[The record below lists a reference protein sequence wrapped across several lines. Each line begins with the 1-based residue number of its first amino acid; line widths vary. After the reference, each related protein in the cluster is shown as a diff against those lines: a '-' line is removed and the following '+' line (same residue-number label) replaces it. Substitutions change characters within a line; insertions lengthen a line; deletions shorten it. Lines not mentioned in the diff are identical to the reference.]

1 DCPIAPRRTG
11 WTGLY
16 AVPAD
21 QGAGQT
27 PDLPAL
33 LQTHGIPYP
42 LIRSSDLVGGLDR
55 LSDAERWLL
64 WVELP
69 NLAPPWHVAPRFVR
83 RYFTEEEEADEEPL
97 TPLTKPPIGP
107 IDVDDFT
114 LTDRLQSTY
123 AAAVT
128 QLDDE
133 MGAIV
138 EELER
143 RALLDEVLVVF
154 LSDLGLPLGEHGI
167 VGHSHPWPHDEL
179 IHLPLI
185 VRLPRA
191 AEAGR
196 RIAALTQP
204 VDLMPTLLEWFGL
217 PALPGHG
224 QNLLPLMHG
233 EIEQVRPYA
242 VSLVAIGEAEEWALR
257 TPEWGLVLPVQVPP
271 EDAARGPQLYVKP
284 DDRWEVNN
292 VVQHHLEL
300 AEGLERTLRGFVE
313 AVRLGTAL
321 PPLPE
326 LESRL

>member
-1 DCPIAPRRTG
+1 MKVIVLHTNALHLGYVGCYGNEWVATPALDRLAAESVVFDQHYADCPIAPRRTG

-133 MGAIV
+133 IGAI
-138 EELER
+138 
-143 RALLDEVLVVF
+143 
-154 LSDLGLPLGEHGI
+154 
-167 VGHSHPWPHDEL
+167 
-179 IHLPLI
+179 
-185 VRLPRA
+185 
-191 AEAGR
+191 
-196 RIAALTQP
+196 
-204 VDLMPTLLEWFGL
+204 
-217 PALPGHG
+217 
-224 QNLLPLMHG
+224 
-233 EIEQVRPYA
+233 
-242 VSLVAIGEAEEWALR
+242 
-257 TPEWGLVLPVQVPP
+257 
-271 EDAARGPQLYVKP
+271 
-284 DDRWEVNN
+284 
-292 VVQHHLEL
+292 
-300 AEGLERTLRGFVE
+300 
-313 AVRLGTAL
+313 
-321 PPLPE
+321 
-326 LESRL
+326 